1 VPYTVHKTVDQ
12 KTTVCYNSYTVNK
25 QPKEG
30 TMKKILISAV
40 AIATLAASSVAAAQG
55 YNRGYNQ
62 GYNNSAAWNSAA
74 IGAAGM
80 ITGAIVSGIMQ
91 NNANQNSAQVYGQAY
106 GGGYAPPMAYGPP
119 PGVVPVYPAPPVV
132 YGGYYQPRACVTTR
146 VPQYDAYGRVV
157 QFIQMCAN

>member
-1 VPYTVHKTVDQ
+1 MLK
-12 KTTVCYNSYTVNK
+12 
-25 QPKEG
+25 
-30 TMKKILISAV
+30 KKILVVATALIALGISTAH
-40 AIATLAASSVAAAQG
+40 AQRNYG
-55 YNRGYNQ
+55 QN
-62 GYNNSAAWNSAA
+62 YNNSAAWNSAA

-91 NNANQNSAQVYGQAY
+91 NNANQNAQQVYGQAY

-119 PGVVPVYPAPPVV
+119 PGVVPVYPGPQMV
-132 YGGYYQPRACVTTR
+132 YGGYYQPRACVTQR